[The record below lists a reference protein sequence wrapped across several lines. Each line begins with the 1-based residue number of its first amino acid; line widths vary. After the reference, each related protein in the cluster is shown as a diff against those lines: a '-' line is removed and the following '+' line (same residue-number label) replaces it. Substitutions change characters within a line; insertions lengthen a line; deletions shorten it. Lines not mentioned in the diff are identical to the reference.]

1 MTTNNISIEVL
12 TDMLH
17 KTIEEKDIQK
27 TLMLVT
33 KLKEMVRSDA
43 EAVKWISEPAN
54 LTKLQASLVENLE
67 IPHKLMLI
75 KGRIP
80 HKQRR
85 AMLFMEAMEA
95 AVRKVING

>member
-1 MTTNNISIEVL
+1 
-12 TDMLH
+12 MLH
-17 KTIEEKDIQK
+17 RTIEEKDIQK

-33 KLKEMVRSDA
+33 TLKDMVRVDA

-54 LTKLQASLVENLE
+54 LNKLQSSLTDHLGV
-67 IPHKLMLI
+67 PQKLMMV

>member
-1 MTTNNISIEVL
+1 MSNISIGVL
-12 TDMLH
+12 ITMLH
-17 KTIEEKDIQK
+17 QTIVEKDIQK

-33 KLKEMVRSDA
+33 TLKEMVRNDA
-43 EAVKWISEPAN
+43 EAVKWISEPTN
-54 LTKLQASLVENLE
+54 LNQLQAALTDNLGV
-67 IPHKLMLI
+67 PQKLMMV

>member
-1 MTTNNISIEVL
+1 MTNNISVEVL
-12 TDMLH
+12 TTMLY

-33 KLKEMVRSDA
+33 KLKEMVKADA

-54 LTKLQASLVENLE
+54 LTKLQAALVEHLDV
-67 IPHKLMLI
+67 PQKLMLI
-75 KGRIP
+75 KGRVP
-80 HKQRR
+80 HRQRR
-85 AMLFMEAMEA
+85 ATLFMEAMEA